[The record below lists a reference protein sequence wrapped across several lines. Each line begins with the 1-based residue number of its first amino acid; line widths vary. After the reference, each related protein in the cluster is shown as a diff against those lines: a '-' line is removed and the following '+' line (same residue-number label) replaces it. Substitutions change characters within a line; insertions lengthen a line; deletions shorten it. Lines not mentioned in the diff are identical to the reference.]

1 MRFVL
6 PRPPTTMRGSVRRYS
21 IACNLVFLLCG
32 GCRATTHTTS
42 TESLLPRAVGGY
54 VCDVQVMTRLA
65 PHTLF
70 ARAQSVGPS
79 FGLRAAA
86 FDSVEN
92 RISLDDDD
100 GPLLPDWPGHLGVR
114 YRLRIGFVAADSGLS
129 GSRILVSP
137 GVNTWPA
144 NTSDAERLTIAAMAG
159 AFVTRLL
166 RAVDPDAPSQRLCN
180 DAEKKYLS
188 ASDAARIGRPTRD
201 LSADALK

>member
-1 MRFVL
+1 
-6 PRPPTTMRGSVRRYS
+6 MRGSVRRYS

-32 GCRATTHTTS
+32 GCRATTHTRS

-65 PHTLF
+65 PRTLF

-114 YRLRIGFVAADSGLS
+114 YRLRIGFVAAEIVRHGGLVVCAA
-129 GSRILVSP
+129 VSP
-137 GVNTWPA
+137 YRAIRNEVRNMVG
-144 NTSDAERLTIAAMAG
+144 AG
-159 AFVTRLL
+159 AFIEVFVDTPLAECEKRDSKGMYASAR
-166 RAVDPDAPSQRLCN
+166 RAVHLGLRTALRMHDGGDG
-180 DAEKKYLS
+180 K
-188 ASDAARIGRPTRD
+188 SDVRRRRNVRDGR
-201 LSADALK
+201 